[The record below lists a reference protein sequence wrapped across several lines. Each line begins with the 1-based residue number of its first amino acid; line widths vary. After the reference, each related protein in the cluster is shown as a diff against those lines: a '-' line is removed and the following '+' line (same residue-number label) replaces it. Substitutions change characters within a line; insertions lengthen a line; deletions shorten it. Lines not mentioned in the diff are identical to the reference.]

1 MSYKTVVLDHALKTK
16 DMAFAVEHKA
26 NEMAEKGFEL
36 ITMSIT
42 HSGKAILVFKA
53 PDKPVKT
60 SDDVKGKK
68 SKTED
73 KAETTKTETAKKN
86 EKTETR
92 EDVKKVEKAE
102 TVENQQ
108 KIKRTNHLTGWCMFF
123 NNMVLMVDSNVGGT
137 VSVILARKLYKMKK
151 N

>member
-1 MSYKTVVLDHALKTK
+1 MSYKTVVLDHASKTK
-16 DMAFAVEHKA
+16 DMASAVEHKA

-68 SKTED
+68 PKTED
-73 KAETTKTETAKKN
+73 KAETTKTSDKAGKTETAKKN
-86 EKTETR
+86 EKTET
-92 EDVKKVEKAE
+92 
-102 TVENQQ
+102 VENQQ
-108 KIKRTNHLTGWCMFF
+108 TAKTTE
-123 NNMVLMVDSNVGGT
+123 D
-137 VSVILARKLYKMKK
+137 KK

>member
-1 MSYKTVVLDHALKTK
+1 MSYKTVVLDHASKTK
-16 DMAFAVEHKA
+16 DMASAVEHKA

-36 ITMSIT
+36 ITMSIA
-42 HSGKAILVFKA
+42 HSGKTILVFKA

-73 KAETTKTETAKKN
+73 KAET
-86 EKTETR
+86 
-92 EDVKKVEKAE
+92 
-102 TVENQQ
+102 VENQQ
-108 KIKRTNHLTGWCMFF
+108 TTKTTE
-123 NNMVLMVDSNVGGT
+123 D
-137 VSVILARKLYKMKK
+137 KK

>member
-1 MSYKTVVLDHALKTK
+1 MSYKTVVLDHASKTK
-16 DMAFAVEHKA
+16 DMASAVEHKA

-73 KAETTKTETAKKN
+73 KAETTKTSDKAGKTETAKKN
-86 EKTETR
+86 EKTET
-92 EDVKKVEKAE
+92 
-102 TVENQQ
+102 VENQQ
-108 KIKRTNHLTGWCMFF
+108 TAKTTE
-123 NNMVLMVDSNVGGT
+123 D
-137 VSVILARKLYKMKK
+137 KK

>member
-68 SKTED
+68 SKTSD
-73 KAETTKTETAKKN
+73 KAGKTETAKKN

-92 EDVKKVEKAE
+92 EDVKKSKK
-102 TVENQQ
+102 Q
-108 KIKRTNHLTGWCMFF
+108 K
-123 NNMVLMVDSNVGGT
+123 
-137 VSVILARKLYKMKK
+137 
-151 N
+151 

>member
-1 MSYKTVVLDHALKTK
+1 MSYKTVVLDHASKTK
-16 DMAFAVEHKA
+16 DMASAVEHKA
-26 NEMAEKGFEL
+26 NEMAEKRFEL

-42 HSGKAILVFKA
+42 HSGKTILVFKA

-73 KAETTKTETAKKN
+73 KAET
-86 EKTETR
+86 
-92 EDVKKVEKAE
+92 
-102 TVENQQ
+102 VENQQ
-108 KIKRTNHLTGWCMFF
+108 TTKTTE
-123 NNMVLMVDSNVGGT
+123 D
-137 VSVILARKLYKMKK
+137 KK

>member
-1 MSYKTVVLDHALKTK
+1 MSYKTVVLDHASKTK
-16 DMAFAVEHKA
+16 DMASAVEHKA

-73 KAETTKTETAKKN
+73 KAETTKTSDKAG
-86 EKTETR
+86 KTETR
-92 EDVKKVEKAE
+92 EDVKKIEKAE
-102 TVENQQ
+102 IVENQQ
-108 KIKRTNHLTGWCMFF
+108 TAKTTE
-123 NNMVLMVDSNVGGT
+123 D
-137 VSVILARKLYKMKK
+137 KK

>member
-1 MSYKTVVLDHALKTK
+1 MSYKTVVLDHASKTK
-16 DMAFAVEHKA
+16 DMASAVEHKA

-53 PDKPVKT
+53 PDKPVKI

-68 SKTED
+68 SKTG
-73 KAETTKTETAKKN
+73 KIETAKKN

-102 TVENQQ
+102 TVENQ
-108 KIKRTNHLTGWCMFF
+108 
-123 NNMVLMVDSNVGGT
+123 
-137 VSVILARKLYKMKK
+137 
-151 N
+151 

>member
-16 DMAFAVEHKA
+16 DMASAVEHKA

-73 KAETTKTETAKKN
+73 KAETTKTS
-86 EKTETR
+86 
-92 EDVKKVEKAE
+92 DKAE

-108 KIKRTNHLTGWCMFF
+108 KIKRTNHLTG
-123 NNMVLMVDSNVGGT
+123 
-137 VSVILARKLYKMKK
+137 
-151 N
+151 

>member
-1 MSYKTVVLDHALKTK
+1 MSYKTVVLDHASKTK
-16 DMAFAVEHKA
+16 DMASAVEHKA
-26 NEMAEKGFEL
+26 NEMAEKRFEL

-73 KAETTKTETAKKN
+73 KAETTKTS
-86 EKTETR
+86 
-92 EDVKKVEKAE
+92 DKAE

-123 NNMVLMVDSNVGGT
+123 NTMVLMVDPNVGGT

>member
-1 MSYKTVVLDHALKTK
+1 MSYKTVVLDHASKTK
-16 DMAFAVEHKA
+16 DMASAVEHKA
-26 NEMAEKGFEL
+26 NEMAEKRFEL

-42 HSGKAILVFKA
+42 HSGRAILVFKA

-73 KAETTKTETAKKN
+73 KAETTKTS
-86 EKTETR
+86 
-92 EDVKKVEKAE
+92 DKAE

-108 KIKRTNHLTGWCMFF
+108 KIKRTNYLTGWCMFF
-123 NNMVLMVDSNVGGT
+123 NTMVLMVDPNVGGT

>member
-53 PDKPVKT
+53 PYKPVKT
-60 SDDVKGKK
+60 SDDVKGKTLK
-68 SKTED
+68 
-73 KAETTKTETAKKN
+73 
-86 EKTETR
+86 
-92 EDVKKVEKAE
+92 
-102 TVENQQ
+102 Q
-108 KIKRTNHLTGWCMFF
+108 KIKRTNHLTG
-123 NNMVLMVDSNVGGT
+123 
-137 VSVILARKLYKMKK
+137 
-151 N
+151 

>member
-1 MSYKTVVLDHALKTK
+1 MSYKTVVLDHASKTK
-16 DMAFAVEHKA
+16 DMASAVEHKA

-42 HSGKAILVFKA
+42 HSGKTILVFKA

-73 KAETTKTETAKKN
+73 KAETTKTS
-86 EKTETR
+86 
-92 EDVKKVEKAE
+92 DKAE

-108 KIKRTNHLTGWCMFF
+108 TAKTTNHLTG
-123 NNMVLMVDSNVGGT
+123 
-137 VSVILARKLYKMKK
+137 
-151 N
+151 

>member
-1 MSYKTVVLDHALKTK
+1 MSYKTVVLDHASKTK
-16 DMAFAVEHKA
+16 DMASAVEHKA

-73 KAETTKTETAKKN
+73 KAETTKTS
-86 EKTETR
+86 
-92 EDVKKVEKAE
+92 DKAE

-108 KIKRTNHLTGWCMFF
+108 TAKTTNHLTG
-123 NNMVLMVDSNVGGT
+123 
-137 VSVILARKLYKMKK
+137 
-151 N
+151 

>member
-1 MSYKTVVLDHALKTK
+1 MSYKTVALDHTSKTK
-16 DMAFAVEHKA
+16 DMASAVEHKA

-73 KAETTKTETAKKN
+73 KAETTKTSDKAGKTETAKKN

-92 EDVKKVEKAE
+92 EDVKKIEKAE
-102 TVENQQ
+102 IVENQQ
-108 KIKRTNHLTGWCMFF
+108 TAKTTE
-123 NNMVLMVDSNVGGT
+123 D
-137 VSVILARKLYKMKK
+137 KK

>member
-73 KAETTKTETAKKN
+73 KAETTKTS
-86 EKTETR
+86 
-92 EDVKKVEKAE
+92 DKAE

-123 NNMVLMVDSNVGGT
+123 NTMVLMVDPNVGDT

>member
-1 MSYKTVVLDHALKTK
+1 MSYKTVVLDHASKTK
-16 DMAFAVEHKA
+16 DMASAVEHKA

-42 HSGKAILVFKA
+42 HSGKTILVFKA

-73 KAETTKTETAKKN
+73 KAET
-86 EKTETR
+86 
-92 EDVKKVEKAE
+92 
-102 TVENQQ
+102 VENQQ
-108 KIKRTNHLTGWCMFF
+108 TAKTTNHLTG
-123 NNMVLMVDSNVGGT
+123 
-137 VSVILARKLYKMKK
+137 
-151 N
+151 

>member
-1 MSYKTVVLDHALKTK
+1 MSYKTVVLDHASKTK
-16 DMAFAVEHKA
+16 DMASAVEHKA

-60 SDDVKGKK
+60 SN
-68 SKTED
+68 
-73 KAETTKTETAKKN
+73 KAGKTETAKKI
-86 EKTETR
+86 
-92 EDVKKVEKAE
+92 EKAE
-102 TVENQQ
+102 IVENQQ
-108 KIKRTNHLTGWCMFF
+108 TAKTTE
-123 NNMVLMVDSNVGGT
+123 D
-137 VSVILARKLYKMKK
+137 KK

>member
-1 MSYKTVVLDHALKTK
+1 MSYKTVVLDHASKTK
-16 DMAFAVEHKA
+16 DMASAVEHKA

-42 HSGKAILVFKA
+42 HSGRAILAFKA

-73 KAETTKTETAKKN
+73 KAETTKTS
-86 EKTETR
+86 
-92 EDVKKVEKAE
+92 DKAE

-108 KIKRTNHLTGWCMFF
+108 KIKRTNYLTG
-123 NNMVLMVDSNVGGT
+123 
-137 VSVILARKLYKMKK
+137 
-151 N
+151 

>member
-1 MSYKTVVLDHALKTK
+1 MSYKTVVLDHASKTK
-16 DMAFAVEHKA
+16 DMASAVEHKA

-73 KAETTKTETAKKN
+73 KAETTKTS
-86 EKTETR
+86 
-92 EDVKKVEKAE
+92 DKAE

-123 NNMVLMVDSNVGGT
+123 NTMVLMVDPNVGGT